1 MGISADFSG
10 IQAVFLEE
18 KLLNAQQTSLLKAT
32 EHLHGGSTP
41 LVHAQ
46 CEDVVEATG
55 MCSSLVNGN
64 SLLLNFQRQ

>member
-1 MGISADFSG
+1 MGVSGDFSG
-10 IQAVFLEE
+10 IQPVLIKK

-32 EHLHGGSTP
+32 EHLHGGSTC

-55 MCSSLVNGN
+55 TRSSLVNGN